1 MDSNH
6 RSLRR
11 RIYSPFPL
19 TTRAPTHI
27 ICQPCCTS
35 PHNPLTD
42 IYFIRFADTSQGF
55 FEKNYKT
62 FSICRLKKYLPN
74 QAASSHR
81 SSTPIAAQATSLLL
95 CNSSGTL
102 VIKHFFAACP
112 MHFVTA
118 ESIAPPSKIP
128 TPGSILP

>member
-27 ICQPCCTS
+27 ICQPRCTS
-35 PHNPLTD
+35 VQP
-42 IYFIRFADTSQGF
+42 ADRYILYQICRHKSSTF
-55 FEKNYKT
+55 LKNYKT